1 MAHLIESMFY
11 TREEPWHG
19 LGTRIPEEVT
29 SAEAIKL
36 AGLDWEVELRP
47 TAYQDAFGRY
57 VEVPGKSTVV
67 RRTDART
74 YNVVG
79 PQYTPIQNAQAFEFF
94 DAVVATGE
102 ACYHTAGSIAS
113 GAKVWILA
121 KLKDQAEIKG
131 VDLMDNY
138 LLLVNGHD
146 GTLSF
151 QMLWTPIRVVCNNT
165 MVRALSRANG
175 AVFTTRH
182 SAGIKSRIDEARRT
196 LGFTTAKFTD
206 FIAQA
211 EALASHSFLKA
222 EMDDFLKTVLE
233 IMPDATV
240 NGQPR
245 KVAALNRI
253 EELVETGA
261 GLQHAAIRGSKWALY
276 NAVTEWVDHERIQN
290 RDRALNSAWFG
301 TGADLKARAWS
312 LLQN

>member
-36 AGLDWEVELRP
+36 AGLDWDVELRP
-47 TAYQDAFGRY
+47 TAYQDVFGRY
-57 VEVPGKSTVV
+57 IDVPGKHTVV
-67 RRTDART
+67 RKTDNRP

-79 PQYTPIQNAQAFEFF
+79 AQYTPIQNAQAFEFF

-102 ACYHTAGSIAS
+102 ACYHTAGSIANGS
-113 GAKVWILA
+113 KVWILA
-121 KLKDQAEIKG
+121 KLRDQAEIKG
-131 VDLMDNY
+131 VDPMENY

-151 QMLWTPIRVVCNNT
+151 QMLWTPIRVVCHNT
-165 MVRALSRANG
+165 MVRALSKANG

-182 SAGIKSRIDEARRT
+182 SAGIKARIDEARQT

-211 EALASHSFLKA
+211 EALANQSFLKA
-222 EMDDFLKTVLE
+222 EMDEFLKSVLQ
-233 IMPDATV
+233 IKPDV
-240 NGQPR
+240 PLEDQPR
-245 KVAALNRI
+245 KVAAMNRI
-253 EELVETGA
+253 EELVEVGA
-261 GLQHAAIRGSKWALY
+261 GLQHEAIRGSKWALY
-276 NAVTEWVDHERIQN
+276 NAVTEWVDHERFQN

-301 TGADLKARAWS
+301 TGADLKARAWAK
-312 LLQN
+312 LQN